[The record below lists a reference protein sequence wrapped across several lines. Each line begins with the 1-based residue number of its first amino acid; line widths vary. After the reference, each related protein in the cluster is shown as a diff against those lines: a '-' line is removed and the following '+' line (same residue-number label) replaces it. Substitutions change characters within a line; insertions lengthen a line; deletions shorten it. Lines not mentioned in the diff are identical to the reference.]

1 MEEDEQWEE
10 QSPNVKIQRESSEP
24 DQYQH
29 QAAQVDNNEMMDDSE
44 NTDLMFDSGFG
55 PSEDD
60 LEIYRIVFELFD
72 RDHSGYIDAGDLRV
86 ISTKLGRDPV
96 ESKFSQFL
104 SNLILVF
111 NLIR

>member
-1 MEEDEQWEE
+1 MNEESEQ
-10 QSPNVKIQRESSEP
+10 
-24 DQYQH
+24 
-29 QAAQVDNNEMMDDSE
+29 
-44 NTDLMFDSGFG
+44 TDLMFDNEFR

-96 ESKFSQFL
+96 ESK
-104 SNLILVF
+104 
-111 NLIR
+111 

>member
-1 MEEDEQWEE
+1 MNEESEQ
-10 QSPNVKIQRESSEP
+10 
-24 DQYQH
+24 
-29 QAAQVDNNEMMDDSE
+29 
-44 NTDLMFDSGFG
+44 TDLMFDNEFR

-96 ESKFSQFL
+96 ESKWCQL
-104 SNLILVF
+104 LANLFLVF
-111 NLIR
+111 NLIRQFDMNNDDKISFSEFVHAMVSIENK